1 MLSFVGNQKQYELF
15 ENGGSDV
22 LRIILFL
29 ATNMAILVLLGIVMS
44 VLGID
49 SRSTSGLLVMAGM
62 FGMGGSFI
70 SLAMSKW
77 IARKSTGARV
87 IEQPA
92 NPTEKWL
99 MDTVARM
106 AKDAEIGMPEVAVY
120 QSPDLNAFATGM
132 NKNNALVAVSTG
144 LLQNM
149 NRDEVEAVLAHEITH
164 VACGDM
170 VTLSLIQG
178 VLNTFVI
185 FLSRIAANILDN
197 VLGGEEDGGGLGFMG
212 YMAVTIVLEMVLG
225 LFASI
230 IVMWFSRKREFTADK
245 GAAYLTSSAKMVGAL
260 RRLQAHHE
268 PSHLPEQVAAF
279 GIRPREGGLASLFR
293 SHPPLEERIAALER
307 LS

>member
-1 MLSFVGNQKQYELF
+1 
-15 ENGGSDV
+15 V
-22 LRIILFL
+22 LRIVLFL

-44 VLGID
+44 LLGVD
-49 SRSTSGLLVMAGM
+49 SRSTSGLLVMAAM

-77 IARKSTGARV
+77 IAKKSTGAIV
-87 IEQPA
+87 IE
-92 NPTEKWL
+92 NPKNQTEQWL
-99 MDTVARM
+99 VDTVRRM
-106 AKDAEIGMPEVAVY
+106 AENAEIGMPEVAVY
-120 QSPDLNAFATGM
+120 NAPDMNAFATGM
-132 NKNNALVAVSTG
+132 NKNAALVAVSTG

-149 NRDEVEAVLAHEITH
+149 GKDEVEAVLAHEVTH

-185 FLSRIAANILDN
+185 FLSRIAANIINNFVSSD
-197 VLGGEEDGGGLGFMG
+197 EEGGGLGFFG
-212 YMAVTIVLEMVLG
+212 YMAVTIVLEIVLG

-245 GAAYLTSSAKMVGAL
+245 GAAYLTGKDKMISAL

-268 PSHLPEQVAAF
+268 PSHLPDQVAAF
-279 GIRPREGGLASLFR
+279 GIRPKKGGLAELFR
-293 SHPPLEERIAALER
+293 SHPPLEERIAALQQ
-307 LS
+307 LQ

>member
-1 MLSFVGNQKQYELF
+1 M
-15 ENGGSDV
+15 
-22 LRIILFL
+22 LRIFLFL

-44 VLGID
+44 VFGID
-49 SRSTSGLLVMAGM
+49 SRSTSGLLLLAAM

-70 SLAMSKW
+70 SLALSKW
-77 IARKSTGARV
+77 IAKKSTGAQV
-87 IEQPA
+87 ITQPN

-99 MDTVARM
+99 YESVQRM
-106 AKDAEIGMPEVAVY
+106 AKDAEIGMPEVAIY
-120 QSPDLNAFATGM
+120 NSPDMNAFATGM
-132 NKNNALVAVSTG
+132 KKNNALVAVSTG

-149 NRDEVEAVLAHEITH
+149 SKDEAEAVLAHEISH

-185 FLSRIAANILDN
+185 FFSRIVATVIDN
-197 VLGGEEDGGGLGFMG
+197 FLSGDEEGGGLGFIG
-212 YMAVTIVLEMVLG
+212 YMAVTIVLELVLG

-268 PSHLPEQVAAF
+268 PSHLPDQVAAF
-279 GIRPREGGLASLFR
+279 GIRPKEGGLANLFR
-293 SHPPLEERIAALER
+293 SHPPLEDRISALQK
-307 LS
+307 LK